1 MCGIVGYIGHQDAW
15 PIILEGLQRL
25 EYRGYD
31 SAGIAIID
39 HAGELQF
46 RKTVGKVNGL
56 ISNGQE
62 DWIQGSIG
70 LGHTR
75 WATHG
80 RPSHANAHPHTDCS
94 RRIAV
99 VHNGIVENFLELK
112 RGLLASGHRF
122 SSETD
127 SEVISHLIEEGMDR
141 GLDFEAAFLNMG
153 QAVQGSSAI
162 TAMLRGEEGML
173 CALRLGYAG
182 GIVVAH
188 RENQGIIGSDLPAI
202 LPLLRLQPLGE
213 PVGFLD
219 AGEMAVVTRE
229 GVKYRDL
236 AGNHI
241 DKQLR
246 VVVPEDVLI
255 DKGGYRH
262 FMLKEIMEQPQ
273 SVAGALR
280 ERVDFEAGLVVLPD
294 FPISD
299 QDVTNLQRVM
309 LIGCGTSLHA
319 AQVGRHLVERL
330 AGLPAEAESASEF
343 RYRDP
348 YIDERTLVIA
358 VAQSGETAD
367 TVSAMQ
373 MVREKGGR
381 LITICNVDGSQ
392 ATRLAEGALLMR
404 SGIEIGVAST
414 KTFIT
419 ALTLLNLLATY
430 LGQVRGT
437 LDRQQSRQIVDSLAQ
452 CPRLIGEMLAD
463 TTLYQRLARRFHTYN
478 NFLFLGRG
486 INAPIAMEGALKLK
500 EISYIHAEGYHAG
513 EMKHGPI
520 ALIDQ
525 GMATLALAPRD
536 ALYDKVVNNIKEVKA
551 RDGVV
556 LAVGTQGDEELAGMV
571 DEMLPI
577 PAAPEILIPL
587 LATVPLQLLAYHIA
601 LQRGC
606 DVDQPRNLA
615 KTVTV
620 E

>member
-1 MCGIVGYIGHQDAW
+1 MCGIVGYVGHQEAW

-31 SAGIAIID
+31 SAGIAVLD
-39 HAGELQF
+39 HDGELQF

-56 ISNGQE
+56 TSNGHE
-62 DWIQGSIG
+62 DRIQGLIG

-80 RPSHANAHPHTDCS
+80 RPSQANAHPHTDCS

-112 RGLLASGHRF
+112 RSLLASGHRF
-122 SSETD
+122 CSETD
-127 SEVISHLIEEGMDR
+127 SEVITHLIEEGMDR
-141 GLDFEAAFLNMG
+141 GLDFQEAVLSMG
-153 QAVQGSSAI
+153 RVLRGSSAI
-162 TAMLRGEEGML
+162 TAMLREEEGML
-173 CALRLGYAG
+173 CALRLGHAG
-182 GIVVAH
+182 GLVVAH
-188 RENQGIIGSDLPAI
+188 REGQGIVGSDLPAV
-202 LPLLRLQPLGE
+202 LPLLRHQSLGE
-213 PVGFLD
+213 PIGFLD

-229 GVKYRDL
+229 GVEYRDL
-236 AGNHI
+236 EGNHI

-246 VVVPEDVLI
+246 VVAPEDVLI
-255 DKGGYRH
+255 DKAGYRH

-280 ERVDFEAGLVVLPD
+280 ERVDFEAGQVILPD

-299 QDVTNLQRVM
+299 QDLTDLQRVM

-319 AQVGRHLVERL
+319 AQVGRHLMERFG
-330 AGLPAEAESASEF
+330 GLPAEAESASEF

-348 YIDERTLVIA
+348 FIDQRTLVVA
-358 VAQSGETAD
+358 VVQSGETAD

-381 LITICNVDGSQ
+381 LITICNVEGSQ
-392 ATRLAEGALLMR
+392 ATRLAEGTLLMR

-414 KTFIT
+414 KTFMT
-419 ALTLLNLLATY
+419 ALTLLNLLAIY
-430 LGQVRGT
+430 LGQVRGV
-437 LDRQQSRQIVDSLAQ
+437 LDRQELRLLLDGLAQ
-452 CPRLIGEMLAD
+452 CPRLIGEILAD
-463 TTLYQRLARRFHTYN
+463 TAIYQRLARRFHKYN

-500 EISYIHAEGYHAG
+500 EISYIHAEGYPAG

-536 ALYDKVVNNIKEVKA
+536 ALYDKVLNNIKEVKA

-556 LAVGTQGDEELAGMV
+556 LAVATQGDEELAGEV
-571 DEMLPI
+571 DEVLPI
-577 PAAPEILIPL
+577 PAAPDHLVPL